1 MHIYHDTVGK
11 HIVCNQTYY
20 KWRLSQCFAFNHYFQ
35 KITGLTVYIAC
46 RFQTLLGQ
54 HRKKGRDGPIWLMLK
69 LDIKEGKKPI
79 GLDLHRELY
88 AGLYAIQMSVQIF
101 NGTPVHTSLT
111 HLLLKR
117 VFHTLHLAICWCLFW
132 PLSGSFHIKSTPK
145 ILDPHRFGESLVLT

>member
-1 MHIYHDTVGK
+1 MHIYHHTVGK

-35 KITGLTVYIAC
+35 RITGLTVYIAC

-79 GLDLHRELY
+79 GLDLHREQY
-88 AGLYAIQMSVQIF
+88 AGLYGKRYVNNVHMYWGSIEDLHRHL
-101 NGTPVHTSLT
+101 NGIEGV
-111 HLLLKR
+111 
-117 VFHTLHLAICWCLFW
+117 
-132 PLSGSFHIKSTPK
+132 
-145 ILDPHRFGESLVLT
+145 